1 MKSRS
6 ADGSSASS
14 AEARDKPSHSI
25 FFIDGER
32 FSTSLRS
39 LADEPSALR
48 LIESMNSEI
57 LAKVIR
63 GETVESIHRGHL
75 IVVNGEGKIIAQIG
89 DPETVTFFRSSA
101 KPFQAIPFLTSGAA
115 DEFGFSEKEIAL
127 ACGSHSGE
135 IFHVETVSEMLAK
148 IGFSE
153 TDLQC
158 GAHLP
163 FNEKRAEE
171 MIKAGEKPTQLHNNC
186 SGKHSAMLGEAK
198 FTGADIENYFTLENS
213 VQQKILET
221 VSLFSDVPK
230 EDIKIG
236 IDGCAAPNFAL
247 PISAMAKS
255 FARLVF
261 PPESFDEKTRKACQT
276 IVSAMTNYPEMIG
289 GTERLDT
296 LLMRETR
303 GKIISKV
310 GAEGVYTAGVVPSE
324 KWKTGLGIAF
334 KIEDGEDKR
343 ARPVV
348 AIELLRQLGILD
360 AESLEEYSP
369 MLIKNRRGDTV
380 GKVAADFSVSY
391 NLS

>member
-1 MKSRS
+1 MKSV
-6 ADGSSASS
+6 
-14 AEARDKPSHSI
+14 
-25 FFIDGER
+25 
-32 FSTSLRS
+32 
-39 LADEPSALR
+39 
-48 LIESMNSEI
+48 I

-63 GETVESIHRGHL
+63 GKTVESIHRGHL
-75 IVVNGEGKIIAQIG
+75 IVVDGEGETIASLG

-101 KPFQAIPFLTSGAA
+101 KPFQTIPFLTSGAA
-115 DEFGFSEKEIAL
+115 EKFGFSEKEVAL

-135 IFHVETVSEMLAK
+135 IFHVETVRKMLDK
-148 IGFSE
+148 IGLGE
-153 TDLQC
+153 DDLQC

-171 MIKAGEKPTQLHNNC
+171 MIKASEKPTQLHNNC

-198 FTGADIENYFTLENS
+198 YCGANIENYFKLDNP

-230 EDIKIG
+230 EEIKIG

-261 PPESFDEKTRKACQT
+261 PPESFDEKTRKACQ
-276 IVSAMTNYPEMIG
+276 IVVSAMTNYPEMIG

-296 LLMRETR
+296 ILMQTLQ

-310 GAEGVYTAGVVPSE
+310 GAEGVYTAGVLPSK

-348 AIELLRQLGILD
+348 AIELLRQLGILE
-360 AESLEEYSP
+360 AESLKQFSP
-369 MLIKNRRGDTV
+369 MMIENRRGDVV
-380 GKVAADFSVSY
+380 GKVVANFSV
-391 NLS
+391 

>member
-1 MKSRS
+1 MQ
-6 ADGSSASS
+6 A
-14 AEARDKPSHSI
+14 
-25 FFIDGER
+25 
-32 FSTSLRS
+32 
-39 LADEPSALR
+39 
-48 LIESMNSEI
+48 EI

-75 IVVNGEGKIIAQIG
+75 IVIDGDGKTIASLG
-89 DPETVTFFRSSA
+89 NPETVTFFRSSA

-115 DEFGFSEKEIAL
+115 SAFGFSEKEIAL

-135 IFHVETVSEMLAK
+135 SFHVETVRKMLVK
-148 IGFSE
+148 IGLGES
-153 TDLQC
+153 DLKC

-163 FNEKRAEE
+163 FNDKEAER
-171 MIKAGEKPTQLHNNC
+171 MIKAGEQPTQMHNNC
-186 SGKHSAMLGEAK
+186 SGKHCAMLGEAK
-198 FTGADIENYFTLENS
+198 HSGADITTYYLLENP

-221 VSLFSDVPK
+221 VSIFTDIPPD
-230 EDIKIG
+230 EIKIG

-247 PISAMAKS
+247 PVSAMAKS

-261 PPESFDEKTRKACQT
+261 PPKSFDKEKCEACRI
-276 IVSAMTNYPEMIG
+276 IVSAMTSYPEMIG

-296 LLMRETR
+296 MIMQTLR

-310 GAEGVYTAGVVPSE
+310 GAEGVYTAGILPSA
-324 KWKTGLGIAF
+324 KWKKGLGIAF

-360 AESLEEYSP
+360 AESLKTLSP
-369 MLIKNRRGDTV
+369 MMIENRRGDIV
-380 GKVAADFSVSY
+380 GKIEADFKI
-391 NLS
+391 